1 MFIGIDLG
9 SRSVKIVSIS
19 SIPSAEEME
28 ITTMKTFDT
37 AVFYRGYIKR
47 EGERIMV
54 DYKKI
59 GFSDMDP
66 LRIVATGYGRNAAG
80 INGTDVIP
88 EIKAHT
94 RGAVYQT
101 GFRDFTLLDIGGQ
114 DVKVILVR
122 DGRIE
127 DFTMN
132 DKCAASCGR
141 YLENMATVLGVDIE
155 ELGRHHTDPVE
166 LDSTCAVFGE
176 SELIGKMTGGAL
188 IERLCA
194 GVNLTILKRIMPMLN
209 KHRSEKVVL
218 AGGGGRIYA
227 LQIMLEERLCAK
239 VVTLKYPQYNGAIGC
254 GLYAVS

>member
-9 SRSVKIVSIS
+9 SRSVKIVSM
-19 SIPSAEEME
+19 EDME

-37 AVFYRGYIKR
+37 AVFYREYIKR

-59 GFSDMDP
+59 GFSDIDP
-66 LRIVATGYGRNAAG
+66 IRIVATGYGRNAAG
-80 INGTDVIP
+80 INGANVIP

-114 DVKVILVR
+114 DVKVMLVK

-155 ELGRHHTDPVE
+155 ELGRHHADPVD

-176 SELIGKMTGGAL
+176 SELIGKMTEGVSLA
-188 IERLCA
+188 RLCA
-194 GVNLTILKRIMPMLN
+194 GVNMTILKRILPMLN
-209 KHRSEKVVL
+209 RHGSDRLVL
-218 AGGGGRIYA
+218 AGGGGQIQA
-227 LQIMLEERLCAK
+227 L
-239 VVTLKYPQYNGAIGC
+239 
-254 GLYAVS
+254 

>member
-1 MFIGIDLG
+1 MFVGIDLG
-9 SRSVKIVSIS
+9 SRSVKIVSI
-19 SIPSAEEME
+19 EEME
-28 ITTMKTFDT
+28 IATMKTFDT
-37 AVFYRGYIKR
+37 AVFYREYIKR
-47 EGERIMV
+47 DGERIMV

-80 INGTDVIP
+80 INGADVIP

-114 DVKVILVR
+114 DVKVMLVR
-122 DGRIE
+122 DGRID

-155 ELGRHHTDPVE
+155 ELGRHHTDPVD

-176 SELIGKMTGGAL
+176 SELIGKMTEGVSLA
-188 IERLCA
+188 RLCA
-194 GVNLTILKRIMPMLN
+194 GVNMTILKRILPMLN
-209 KHRSEKVVL
+209 RHRSERLVL
-218 AGGGGRIYA
+218 AGGGGQIQA
-227 LQIMLEERLCAK
+227 LRTMLSERLGQQ
-239 VVTLKYPQYNGAIGC
+239 VVKLKHPQYNGAIGC
-254 GLYAVS
+254 ALYAIS

>member
-1 MFIGIDLG
+1 MFVGIDLG
-9 SRSVKIVSIS
+9 SRSVKIVSMK
-19 SIPSAEEME
+19 EME

-37 AVFYRGYIKR
+37 AVFYREYMKR

-59 GFSDMDP
+59 GIEDMDP

-80 INGTDVIP
+80 INGADVIP

-114 DVKVILVR
+114 DVKVMLVR

-176 SELIGKMTGGAL
+176 SELIGKMTEGAL

-194 GVNLTILKRIMPMLN
+194 GVNMTILKRIMPMLN

-227 LQIMLEERLCAK
+227 LQVMLEERLCTK

-254 GLYAVS
+254 ALKVHDYSVS

>member
-1 MFIGIDLG
+1 MFVGIDLG
-9 SRSVKIVSIS
+9 SRSVKIVSI
-19 SIPSAEEME
+19 EEME
-28 ITTMKTFDT
+28 IATMKTFDT
-37 AVFYRGYIKR
+37 AVFYREYIKR
-47 EGERIMV
+47 DGERIMV

-80 INGTDVIP
+80 INGADVIP

-114 DVKVILVR
+114 DVKVMLVK

-155 ELGRHHTDPVE
+155 ELGRHHADPVD

-176 SELIGKMTGGAL
+176 SELIG
-188 IERLCA
+188 
-194 GVNLTILKRIMPMLN
+194 
-209 KHRSEKVVL
+209 
-218 AGGGGRIYA
+218 
-227 LQIMLEERLCAK
+227 
-239 VVTLKYPQYNGAIGC
+239 
-254 GLYAVS
+254 

>member
-9 SRSVKIVSIS
+9 SRSVKIVSM
-19 SIPSAEEME
+19 EEKEIINME
-28 ITTMKTFDT
+28 TFDT
-37 AVFYRGYIKR
+37 AYFYREYMRR
-47 EGERIMV
+47 EGERIRV

-59 GFSDMDP
+59 GLTGTDL
-66 LRIVATGYGRNAAG
+66 LRTVATGYGRNTAG
-80 INGTDVIP
+80 IDGVDVIP

-101 GFRDFTLLDIGGQ
+101 GLKDFTLLDIGGQ
-114 DVKVILVR
+114 DVKVVLVR
-122 DGRIE
+122 EGRIE

-155 ELGRHHTDPVE
+155 ELGRHYKDPVE

-176 SELIGKMTGGAL
+176 SELIGRM
-188 IERLCA
+188 IEGVPLDRLCA
-194 GVNLTILKRIMPMLN
+194 GVNMTILKRIMPMLN
-209 KHRSEKVVL
+209 RHRSEKVVL

-227 LQIMLEERLCAK
+227 LKVMLEERLGTEIIA
-239 VVTLKYPQYNGAIGC
+239 LKHPQYNGAIGC
-254 GLYAVS
+254 VHYAVS

>member
-9 SRSVKIVSIS
+9 SRSVKIVSMD
-19 SIPSAEEME
+19 EME

-37 AVFYRGYIKR
+37 AVFYREYIKR

-59 GFSDMDP
+59 GLSDIDP
-66 LRIVATGYGRNAAG
+66 IRIVATGYGRNAAG
-80 INGTDVIP
+80 INGTNVIP

-114 DVKVILVR
+114 DVKVMLVR
-122 DGRIE
+122 DGRID

-155 ELGRHHTDPVE
+155 ELGRHHTDPVD

-176 SELIGKMTGGAL
+176 SELIGKMTEGISLA
-188 IERLCA
+188 RLCA
-194 GVNLTILKRIMPMLN
+194 GVNMTILKRILPMLN
-209 KHRSEKVVL
+209 RHRSERLVL
-218 AGGGGRIYA
+218 AGGGGQIQA
-227 LQIMLEERLCAK
+227 LRTMLIERLGLS
-239 VVTLKYPQYNGAIGC
+239 VVKLKYPQYNGAIGC
-254 GLYAVS
+254 VLYAIS